1 MGVSMSG
8 CERKVERGYG
18 PLPYVLEASL
28 RGLGGVCR
36 HVVHQAQK
44 SRPEAV
50 ATLDQDAAVVGSSKR
65 AAAMTYQG
73 RRGYQ
78 PMVVLWAEQDVVVAD
93 ELAND
98 LLRTSRGSA

>member
-1 MGVSMSG
+1 V
-8 CERKVERGYG
+8 
-18 PLPYVLEASL
+18 PYVLEASL
-28 RGLGGVCR
+28 RGLSGVCKQ
-36 HVVHQAQK
+36 VVHQAQK
-44 SRPEAV
+44 NRPEAV
-50 ATLDQDAAVVGSSKR
+50 ATLDQGAAVVGSSKR

-78 PMVVLWAEQDVVVAD
+78 PMVVLWVEQDVVVAD